1 MNPKTT
7 CPWQTT
13 IREVTTDVAT
23 QARHEP
29 SQAGRQLSLL
39 AAYDG
44 IVCDLDGVVYRGAA
58 GIGDAIEAL
67 NTVLTEQ
74 DPQLVF
80 ATNNASRSAQVVADQ
95 LISLGLPVTAAQV
108 ATSAQAGAAYL
119 RRELGVGARVL
130 AVGGEG
136 VAVALT
142 QQNLHAVRPS
152 ELAPPDTVVGV
163 LQGWGWE
170 VSLRDLAAACGAIA
184 DGAVWV
190 ATNTDLTLPVEGGFI
205 PGNGTL
211 VGAVATASGTEPIVV
226 GKPHAPLYEHAA
238 EVLGIPAARALAI
251 GDRLDTDIA
260 GAAAAGMDS
269 VWVLTGVHGFRE
281 LARSSTVPTVALA
294 SLSGLHHPRIDVCR
308 DGDTWR
314 AGPVDITLQD
324 DSTVVVSQAESGAD
338 LLLWANAVAAVGLA
352 VVLFLRG
359 DGADSSDAVAC
370 DDSELTTIAAA
381 FDSAL
386 QEAQAPREQ

>member
-13 IREVTTDVAT
+13 IREVTTDVST

-308 DGDTWR
+308 AGDTWR

-324 DSTVVVSQAESGAD
+324 DSTVVVSRARSGAD
-338 LLLWANAVAAVGLA
+338 PLLWANAVAAVGLA
-352 VVLFLRG
+352 VVLSLRG
-359 DGADSSDAVAC
+359 DGADSPDAVAGG
-370 DDSELTTIAAA
+370 DSELTTIAAA

>member
-1 MNPKTT
+1 M
-7 CPWQTT
+7 
-13 IREVTTDVAT
+13 
-23 QARHEP
+23 
-29 SQAGRQLSLL
+29 
-39 AAYDG
+39 
-44 IVCDLDGVVYRGAA
+44 
-58 GIGDAIEAL
+58 
-67 NTVLTEQ
+67 
-74 DPQLVF
+74 
-80 ATNNASRSAQVVADQ
+80 
-95 LISLGLPVTAAQV
+95 
-108 ATSAQAGAAYL
+108 
-119 RRELGVGARVL
+119 
-130 AVGGEG
+130 
-136 VAVALT
+136 
-142 QQNLHAVRPS
+142 
-152 ELAPPDTVVGV
+152 GV

-308 DGDTWR
+308 AGDTWR

-324 DSTVVVSQAESGAD
+324 DSTVVVSRARSGAC
-338 LLLWANAVAAVGLA
+338 LLYTSPSP
-352 VVLFLRG
+352 R
-359 DGADSSDAVAC
+359 DRTRSRMPSSA
-370 DDSELTTIAAA
+370 
-381 FDSAL
+381 
-386 QEAQAPREQ
+386 